1 MKKQTISNGMKT
13 QIIQTTRTI
22 ILALILTLGMS
33 YVMAWTGPTSA
44 PPDGNTP
51 TPVNVG
57 ATDQVKNGGLGL
69 DALSVFGSGYIS
81 GVLGIGDTTPDTGL
95 KLDVEG
101 KVGATQ
107 YCDNNGANCKT
118 TSQMTDTNAITL
130 CPDNQ
135 FLDGDGS
142 CRTASQIVGDGGGGG
157 GGACHTL
164 CYGGGVET
172 ACEVYATSWPNYQAW
187 IDCSSYWPGYK
198 IAGYLQGFN
207 GQSYHARGVK
217 CCP

>member
-13 QIIQTTRTI
+13 QLIQTTKTI
-22 ILALILTLGMS
+22 ILALILTLGIS
-33 YVMAWTGPTSA
+33 YVMAWTGPTST

-51 TPVNVG
+51 APVNVG
-57 ATDQVKNGGLGL
+57 TTDQVKNGGLGIN
-69 DALSVFGSGYIS
+69 ALSVFGTGYVEKLKINET
-81 GVLGIGDTTPDTGL
+81 GDTGAWELYTDGDTYTSGTL
-95 KLDVEG
+95 RTDG
-101 KVGATQ
+101 I
-107 YCDNNGANCKT
+107 ANCKT

>member
-1 MKKQTISNGMKT
+1 MKNQL
-13 QIIQTTRTI
+13 IQTTKTI

-33 YVMAWTGPTSA
+33 YVMAWTGPTST

-81 GVLGIGDTTPDTGL
+81 GVFGIGDTTPDTGL

-101 KVGATQ
+101 KVGATE

-118 TSQMTDTNAITL
+118 TSQMGGTDTNAITL

-142 CRTASQIVGDGGGGG
+142 CRTASQIVSDGGGGVTINYSVCEYKDHSEG
-157 GGACHTL
+157 GPNCDGDSSS
-164 CYGGGVET
+164 GGWGTCSNGYVMVGVT
-172 ACEVYATSWPNYQAW
+172 TGLRFPNVCVEAQ
-187 IDCSSYWPGYK
+187 
-198 IAGYLQGFN
+198 
-207 GQSYHARGVK
+207 VK
-217 CCP
+217 CCRLDSN